1 MEAQV
6 DWINLMSYDI
16 HGVWDGNNPIGNH
29 ILSHI
34 NLTEIDLALN
44 LVSACNC
51 IASYCC

>member
-29 ILSHI
+29 ILSHT